1 MKIAHLIVKVIGE
14 KKQWRAYRARV
25 AALPSE
31 YRGAAQAVE
40 RYLMYAGGIAKGEVA
55 VAMFDD
61 LADLFEQSAASQT
74 PIRVVVG
81 ADPVEFAEEF
91 LRNYADGSWLLK
103 ERARLND
110 DIARAA
116 GETP

>member
-1 MKIAHLIVKVIGE
+1 MRIERVLAKVIGE

-25 AALPSE
+25 AALPPE
-31 YRGAAQAVE
+31 YREAAQAVE

-61 LADLFEQSAASQT
+61 LADLFEQSASSET

-81 ADPVEFAEEF
+81 EDPVEFVEEF

-103 ERARLND
+103 ERARLTD
-110 DIARAA
+110 AIARAA